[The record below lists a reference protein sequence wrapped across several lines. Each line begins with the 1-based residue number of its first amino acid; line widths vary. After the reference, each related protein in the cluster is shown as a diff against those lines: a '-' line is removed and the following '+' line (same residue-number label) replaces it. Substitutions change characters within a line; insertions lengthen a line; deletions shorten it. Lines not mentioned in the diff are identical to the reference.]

1 MPSSWH
7 VRDLISSPRIKM
19 RSRATPKHPTTTEHK
34 QMRNPGHKY
43 TPRGKK
49 MLRGVY
55 FFCSIGMKGGKEGST
70 RVGSGGT
77 GGEGGAVGGA
87 VVVLNVLFAS

>member
-1 MPSSWH
+1 
-7 VRDLISSPRIKM
+7 M
-19 RSRATPKHPTTTEHK
+19 RSRATLKHPTTTEHK

-55 FFCSIGMKGGKEGST
+55 FFCPIGMKGEVKRGA
-70 RVGSGGT
+70 RVLDQV
-77 GGEGGAVGGA
+77 EL
-87 VVVLNVLFAS
+87 VVKVVQWVVQWSC

>member
-1 MPSSWH
+1 M
-7 VRDLISSPRIKM
+7 M
-19 RSRATPKHPTTTEHK
+19 RSTKHPTTAAHK
-34 QMRNPGHKY
+34 QFPNTHHKY

-55 FFCSIGMKGGKEGST
+55 FFFPIGMKGGEEGSA

-87 VVVLNVLFAS
+87 VVMLKVLFAS